1 MADLPFEIPQQPR
14 AWLVGQAGVEH
25 LATDEGTTLLGM
37 AEPEQ
42 ARNGRGVGAAVGGQF
57 QQPGRRTGLLP
68 SHHRGAAA
76 EINGDGARHG
86 EGGQAAVECCPKLA
100 LKKPPEML
108 TSSDLNPK
116 ELAKRADSLIRH
128 SSNRYLT
135 TVRIAFR
142 AKQRRFDDFDGLLD
156 DSMIKPVQRAIIELS
171 DEQDQPD
178 LLPG

>member
-1 MADLPFEIPQQPR
+1 MRSARRFLAALPSRWPR
-14 AWLVGQAGVEH
+14 LCV
-25 LATDEGTTLLGM
+25 LLGSEIVM
-37 AEPEQ
+37 Q
-42 ARNGRGVGAAVGGQF
+42 VGIDVN
-57 QQPGRRTGLLP
+57 
-68 SHHRGAAA
+68 SK
-76 EINGDGARHG
+76 D
-86 EGGQAAVECCPKLA
+86 LA
-100 LKKPPEML
+100 Q
-108 TSSDLNPK
+108 
-116 ELAKRADSLIRH
+116 RADSLIRH